1 MRPIFAPPLHIR
13 PIGPSMSPPPISLL
27 AKALREPLLHFAALA
42 SALFVTA
49 ALVRRDDD
57 VIEVSRQELDWRIEQ
72 VEAREGPLT
81 PEERLLVEE
90 AYIDERV
97 LIREAR
103 AMGLEADERI
113 DDILVQKMLHIL
125 SGDVIQPT
133 DAELEAFYEENRDA
147 YAVDATVTIDEVVV
161 PAGGDLPRALL
172 TGTPPE
178 RLPAGAVSSHRVMER
193 LTFDDLAQMYGD
205 AGATTV
211 TGAETGDWWEVQ
223 ETPQGVHWVRVRE
236 RFGETIPPLAVVRDA
251 VRLDWINAR
260 EQARLLARVAE
271 IRTAYEIVVEGRE

>member
-1 MRPIFAPPLHIR
+1 MTLVLH
-13 PIGPSMSPPPISLL
+13 
-27 AKALREPLLHFAALA
+27 KAMREPLLHFAALA
-42 SALFVTA
+42 VALFVIGG
-49 ALVRRDDD
+49 VMRRDED

-72 VEAREGPLT
+72 VEAREGTLS

-133 DAELEAFYEENRDA
+133 EEELAAFYRDNRAD
-147 YAVDATVTIDEVVV
+147 YAVDASVTLDEVVV
-161 PAGGDLPRALL
+161 PADGELPRALL
-172 TGTPPE
+172 LGNRPE
-178 RLPAGAVSSHRVMER
+178 DLPDGAVTSHRVMER
-193 LTFDDLAQMYGD
+193 LSFDDLSQLYGD

-211 TGAETGDWWEVQ
+211 MASETGDWWEVQ
-223 ETPQGVHWVRVRE
+223 RSPRGVHWLRVRE
-236 RFGETIPPLAVVRDA
+236 RFGETIPPLSVVRDA
-251 VRLDWINAR
+251 VRLDWITAR
-260 EQARLLARVAE
+260 EQARLLDRVAE
-271 IRTAYEIVVEGRE
+271 LRTAYTIDVEGRP

>member
-1 MRPIFAPPLHIR
+1 MNPL
-13 PIGPSMSPPPISLL
+13 LT
-27 AKALREPLLHFAALA
+27 KVLREPLLHFAALA
-42 SALFVTA
+42 AALFVTA
-49 ALVRRDDD
+49 AVVRRDDD

-72 VEAREGPLT
+72 VEAREGPLS

-147 YAVDATVTIDEVVV
+147 YAVDASVTIDEVVV
-161 PAGGDLPRALL
+161 PAGGELPRALL
-172 TGTPPE
+172 TGTAPE
-178 RLPAGAVSSHRVMER
+178 QLPTGAVIGHRVMER
-193 LTFDDLAQMYGD
+193 QTFEDLAQLYGD

-211 TGAETGDWWEVQ
+211 TGSETGDWWEVR
-223 ETPQGVHWVRVRE
+223 TTGQGVHWVRVRE
-236 RFGETIPPLAVVRDA
+236 RFGEIVPPLAVVRDA
-251 VRLDWINAR
+251 VRLDWITAR
-260 EQARLLARVAE
+260 EQARLLDRVAE
-271 IRTAYEIVVEGRE
+271 IRTAYTIVVEGR